1 MLTQRTWVNSVL
13 LHRSVFVTRHH
24 FELWP
29 STPLVCL
36 TGTQIEPSIHRLRQQ
51 TCRLHSHTSL
61 PLFTYCSRRPFSN
74 LLRRTFYKTLPLPA
88 RVWLL
93 DKLLRRPAS
102 CVLFFGR
109 IQHRPFG
116 RLQHSLTPGR
126 LVPQSSCFLYSLFCS
141 IPTVLSRYSVM
152 GTYCFLFCGNIFFCV
167 QSFDPWFDHDALFNF
182 SVFV

>member
-1 MLTQRTWVNSVL
+1 MLW
-13 LHRSVFVTRHH
+13 RHCWQ
-24 FELWP
+24 ED
-29 STPLVCL
+29 
-36 TGTQIEPSIHRLRQQ
+36 TQIWPIIHRLRQQ

-61 PLFTYCSRRPFSN
+61 PLLLTAHVDPFSN

-88 RVWLL
+88 RVWPL
-93 DKLLRRPAS
+93 DKLLRRPAW

-116 RLQHSLTPGR
+116 RLQHSLTLGR
-126 LVPQSSCFLYSLFCS
+126 LVPQSPCFLHSLFCS

-152 GTYCFLFCGNIFFCV
+152 GMYCFLFRGNVFFCV
-167 QSFDPWFDHDALFNF
+167 QSFDPWLDHDALFKF